1 MARRYKIYV
10 FGALFFKLLK
20 YIGKALICYGFTVTA
35 VRNAVILAKNAVKVT
50 ARKKTPCPTRFCRL
64 CTVLPKNAKQPLQ
77 RAAAKAFC
85 KSLLN
90 FRFRLALRYT
100 LSGTGCIS
108 FVGFSVLGLISHILR
123 RALSSS

>member
-20 YIGKALICYGFTVTA
+20 YIGKALICYGFAVAA
-35 VRNAVILAKNAVKVT
+35 VRNAVILAKT
-50 ARKKTPCPTRFCRL
+50 QLRLQPEKTPCPTRFCRL